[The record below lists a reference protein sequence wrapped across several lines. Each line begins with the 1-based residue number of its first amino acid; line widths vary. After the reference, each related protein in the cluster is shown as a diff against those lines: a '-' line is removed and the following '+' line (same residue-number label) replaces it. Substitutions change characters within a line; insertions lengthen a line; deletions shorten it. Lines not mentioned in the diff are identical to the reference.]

1 MSLEAPLFPLELERH
16 IFELAAFSHRG
27 IIPTLLRVARVLVWI
42 EPLLYRVVH
51 VKASPVGTT
60 RHAGA
65 TYATRQAFQSK
76 PLSFFQ
82 NLPFDMSFSMQ
93 SQTGHHRKWSS
104 VFRAAQELL
113 ALQHS
118 YPPRIHGFFRP
129 WGKFKRADYISF
141 WRTYLDLTHPMFASV
156 THFDV
161 FDNVSTRRWE
171 RFLSAGGRLHG
182 EEIKRRD

>member
-27 IIPTLLRVARVLVWI
+27 IIPTLLRVARVLVWSVFVAAFCPRQGFTGWDDASCRRHLCHSPGI
-42 EPLLYRVVH
+42 PVETPQLL
-51 VKASPVGTT
+51 PE
-60 RHAGA
+60 
-65 TYATRQAFQSK
+65 
-76 PLSFFQ
+76 
-82 NLPFDMSFSMQ
+82 LPFDMSFSMQ